1 MPVVDGGV
9 PHTIPTMSI
18 QESLEERLCLSLQ
31 TPLIRGPP
39 RLCRPRTSGPVTSLQ
54 RSDRIAAKPREAD
67 STKQA
72 QCVLMHK
79 LGMVAPSPN
88 VDSKTVRK
96 YKYKATFKAPLS
108 DSTQEALQLL
118 FGREFDPVAM
128 NLDMVR
134 LDEVAN

>member
-1 MPVVDGGV
+1 
-9 PHTIPTMSI
+9 MSI

-67 STKQA
+67 STKQ
-72 QCVLMHK
+72 K

-88 VDSKTVRK
+88 VDSETVH
-96 YKYKATFKAPLS
+96 KYKATYRAPLS
-108 DSTQEALQLL
+108 DSTQEVLQLL
-118 FGREFDPVAM
+118 FGGEFDPVAM

>member
-1 MPVVDGGV
+1 MPAVNGGV
-9 PHTIPTMSI
+9 PHATTTVSI

-72 QCVLMHK
+72 QCVLMQK

-88 VDSKTVRK
+88 VDSETVRK
-96 YKYKATFKAPLS
+96 YKATFRAPLS

-118 FGREFDPVAM
+118 FGGEFDPVAM
-128 NLDMVR
+128 NLDMIR
-134 LDEVAN
+134 LDEEAN